1 MRGKTIASP
10 HGLPYF
16 SILNATKQ
24 RKSRMMLKRYAM
36 AIVLTLFS
44 VIPSV
49 AGDLNYFSETKKR
62 AEQGDVGAQGRLG
75 DMYRYG

>member
-1 MRGKTIASP
+1 
-10 HGLPYF
+10 
-16 SILNATKQ
+16 
-24 RKSRMMLKRYAM
+24 MMLKRYAM